1 MICSWSVKRK
11 FSFFCDDKPILPVYL
26 YYKVYSVLAKRN
38 HGMNVS
44 TEANPQDIL
53 SQHYNQ
59 ANLYFQAGEFKKALE
74 ELDQAKQYAADD
86 HQREHIETTIATVK
100 QNMGQTS
107 PAPTETDLMDENTEP
122 APAKNRP
129 NSMLILTVLV
139 GLVCITPIA
148 MKFIEIFS
156 QPRVEST
163 PNTVAEV
170 GTETTTETNA
180 AENTTAADASVNAA
194 GEPAPES
201 TAAVIVNAEQP
212 ESAVQ
217 NTQTASNVAMT
228 ISGNNVNVRAEASV
242 GSARVATL
250 TQGVEVQ
257 AITGQSVNAEG
268 FQWQQIKTSAGQT
281 GWVAS
286 RFLQAA
292 TPAQTTAA
300 AVDTTTTGTETP
312 AATPASD
319 AAATAPAASGTVMK
333 VSASGVSVR
342 TTPSTSGSRL
352 IALSNTTVTVIE
364 PKAIEADGYSW
375 SKIRTQNGTEGWVA
389 HQFLSP

>member
-1 MICSWSVKRK
+1 
-11 FSFFCDDKPILPVYL
+11 
-26 YYKVYSVLAKRN
+26 
-38 HGMNVS
+38 MNVS
-44 TEANPQDIL
+44 TEANPQDTL

-100 QNMGQTS
+100 QNMGQTA
-107 PAPTETDLMDENTEP
+107 PAPVETDLVDENSEATP
-122 APAKNRP
+122 QKNRP
-129 NSMLILTVLV
+129 NGMLILTVLV

-156 QPRVEST
+156 QPRAEST

-170 GTETTTETNA
+170 TTETATETTTPTDA
-180 AENTTAADASVNAA
+180 AVTPD
-194 GEPAPES
+194 GEPVPES

-217 NTQTASNVAMT
+217 NTQTVSNVAMT
-228 ISGNNVNVRAEASV
+228 INGNNVNVRAEASV
-242 GSARVATL
+242 GAARVTTL

-257 AITGQSVNAEG
+257 AITGQSVSADG
-268 FQWQQIKTSAGQT
+268 FQWQQIKTNAGQT

-286 RFLQAA
+286 RFLQANAQAPTAVVEAAASSEAPATVSSNEATA
-292 TPAQTTAA
+292 TPA
-300 AVDTTTTGTETP
+300 
-312 AATPASD
+312 
-319 AAATAPAASGTVMK
+319 AASGAVMK
-333 VSASGVSVR
+333 VAASGVSVR

-364 PKAIEADGYSW
+364 AKAIEADGYSW

>member
-1 MICSWSVKRK
+1 
-11 FSFFCDDKPILPVYL
+11 
-26 YYKVYSVLAKRN
+26 
-38 HGMNVS
+38 MNVS

-100 QNMGQTS
+100 QNMGQPS
-107 PAPTETDLMDENTEP
+107 PSPIETDIADENSEST
-122 APAKNRP
+122 PAKNRP

-163 PNTVAEV
+163 PNTVAETTGETT
-170 GTETTTETNA
+170 GTENTATDATTTD
-180 AENTTAADASVNAA
+180 TTATS
-194 GEPAPES
+194 GEPVPES

-212 ESAVQ
+212 ESTVK

-228 ISGNNVNVRAEASV
+228 VKGSNVNVRAEASV
-242 GSARVATL
+242 GASRVTTL

-257 AITGQSVNAEG
+257 AIAGQTVSADG
-268 FQWQQIKTSAGQT
+268 FQWQQIKTSSGQT

-286 RFLQAA
+286 HFLQAGA
-292 TPAQTTAA
+292 QTATVTPAVESATTTDTTAA
-300 AVDTTTTGTETP
+300 T
-312 AATPASD
+312 S
-319 AAATAPAASGTVMK
+319 PAASGTVMK

-352 IALSNTTVTVIE
+352 VALSNTSVTVIE
-364 PKAIEADGYSW
+364 SKSVDADGYSW

>member
-1 MICSWSVKRK
+1 
-11 FSFFCDDKPILPVYL
+11 
-26 YYKVYSVLAKRN
+26 
-38 HGMNVS
+38 MNVS

-59 ANLYFQAGEFKKALE
+59 ANLHFQAGEFKQALE
-74 ELDQAKQYAADD
+74 ALDQAKQYAADD

-100 QNMGQTS
+100 QSMGQVAS
-107 PAPTETDLMDENTEP
+107 APTQTESGDEEGEP
-122 APAKNRP
+122 TATKSRP

-156 QPRVEST
+156 QPRVESA

-170 GTETTTETNA
+170 TTESTTESNSETPAGDAGTEVATNPDGA
-180 AENTTAADASVNAA
+180 
-194 GEPAPES
+194 PAPEA

-217 NTQTASNVAMT
+217 NTQTPSNVAVT
-228 ISGNNVNVRAEASV
+228 VNGNNVNMRSEASV
-242 GSARVATL
+242 SAARVTTL
-250 TQGVEVQ
+250 AQGVEVQ
-257 AITGQSVNAEG
+257 AIAGQSINADG
-268 FQWQQIKTSAGQT
+268 FQWQQIKTSTGQT

-286 RFLQAA
+286 RFLQANA
-292 TPAQTTAA
+292 TAPAVEASTRSEVAPEEAVATT
-300 AVDTTTTGTETP
+300 
-312 AATPASD
+312 AATPA
-319 AAATAPAASGTVMK
+319 TAESVMK
-333 VSASGVSVR
+333 VTASGVSVR

-352 IALSNTTVTVIE
+352 IALSNTTVTVLE
-364 PKAIEADGYSW
+364 PKAMEADGYTW